1 MNDDEAIRFI
11 NSLVKNLQVL
21 CHGSVEFKNKVEVIG
36 HLYLNVDSDTKFD
49 YVVNEKVCKNEESS
63 TTFVSNS
70 FHAAPKK
77 TVAERKK
84 ELEEELAK
92 LQTEQARNQQLIIDD
107 RRNNDGRRRKFPF
120 DTSPTNQLAFNRQS
134 PMRRDNFPM
143 SSPQRHRD
151 AAPIPKM
158 PRLSFD
164 DIPSYDMNAI
174 NSSSASH
181 QPSSSAERSDN
192 VYMPSTSLSS
202 STDKSETQDTKADI
216 KIDLTS
222 IKQEYISQLD
232 TDNESSCVFDR
243 DKMAADQSSSQLYG
257 SSSNVPPSDINLL
270 SSSPNYSQSNQNFN
284 IRSSIDQSPRHSP
297 GASSLGSPR
306 GSTFVQSPP
315 SMSQGSTQEGNITTS
330 GRMFPRKADKS
341 QTQIYC
347 DCGKMF
353 RTYSGYADHKRS
365 HDGNFRYTCPICS
378 KGCNNKQQF
387 IGHMNNHSNNK
398 PFKCERCL
406 KEFTFKHNLVRHDK
420 TCTAK
425 TNS

>member
-315 SMSQGSTQEGNITTS
+315 SMSQGSTQVWNHEIGYLTQNIDQDGMVKYVCHVES
-330 GRMFPRKADKS
+330 
-341 QTQIYC
+341 
-347 DCGKMF
+347 CGKVY
-353 RTYSGYADHKRS
+353 RTVTGIREHAKS
-365 HDGNFRYTCPICS
+365 HHGIHRYRCPICS
-378 KGCNNKQQF
+378 KGCTSTRQLD
-387 IGHMNNHSNNK
+387 GHMNSHSNSR
-398 PFKCERCL
+398 PYKCEKCG
-406 KEFTFKHNLVRHDK
+406 KSFSFKSSLNRHK
-420 TCTAK
+420 HVC
-425 TNS
+425 

>member
-315 SMSQGSTQEGNITTS
+315 SMSQGSTQGEGCGSLSARRNRSSFTPAQVKTLEQ
-330 GRMFPRKADKS
+330 FFRKEH
-341 QTQIYC
+341 YP
-347 DCGKMF
+347 
-353 RTYSGYADHKRS
+353 KR
-365 HDGNFRYTCPICS
+365 
-378 KGCNNKQQF
+378 
-387 IGHMNNHSNNK
+387 
-398 PFKCERCL
+398 EL
-406 KEFTFKHNLVRHDK
+406 KEHLAKLLNLSEFNVTIWFQNRRQK
-420 TCTAK
+420 WKVEQQPA
-425 TNS
+425 NSTMPVNYNSNIQRF

>member
-315 SMSQGSTQEGNITTS
+315 SMSQGSTQVNRRHCVDDIMQNI
-330 GRMFPRKADKS
+330 PRE
-341 QTQIYC
+341 QYVCET
-347 DCGKMF
+347 CGKTM
-353 RTYSGYADHKRS
+353 TTPNGL
-365 HDGNFRYTCPICS
+365 C
-378 KGCNNKQQF
+378 
-387 IGHMNNHSNNK
+387 
-398 PFKCERCL
+398 
-406 KEFTFKHNLVRHDK
+406 
-420 TCTAK
+420 
-425 TNS
+425 